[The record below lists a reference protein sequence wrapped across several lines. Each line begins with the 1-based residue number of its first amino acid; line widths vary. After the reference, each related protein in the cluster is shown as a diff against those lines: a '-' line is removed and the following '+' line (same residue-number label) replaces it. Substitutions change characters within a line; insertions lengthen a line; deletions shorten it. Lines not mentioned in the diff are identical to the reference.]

1 MTARVTLTRTVI
13 FIYISIFSQKP
24 SFLKA
29 TAFSSLKAGTTD
41 YTKFN
46 KLCGDYTMWKIY
58 KPSSRGLWLDIFHK
72 GSGNKPSDFLLYP
85 LISES
90 KGTIAFLCHPGPTR
104 AKTWFYTGRSSPQ
117 GMMQP
122 CAAGGRFHPC
132 VSSTCLWP
140 ELNCSDPAVQQCVLP
155 WLLRLWVPG
164 RPAGRPLYKLFLLH
178 GFLLTIFWHS

>member
-13 FIYISIFSQKP
+13 FIYTSIFSQKP

-29 TAFSSLKAGTTD
+29 TAFSSLKASTTD

-122 CAAGGRFHPC
+122 CAAGGWFHSC
-132 VSSTCLWP
+132 ISCT
-140 ELNCSDPAVQQCVLP
+140 CSDLSLIAPT
-155 WLLRLWVPG
+155 LLSSSVSYRDSFGSGCQEGLQED
-164 RPAGRPLYKLFLLH
+164 LCTNCFFYMDF
-178 GFLLTIFWHS
+178 S